1 MLVVELCYDYIHLS
15 LYKGHKGDLGQRVPH
30 LRGKHPSSNKIDCIH
45 LGKWALG
52 FPLVPLP

>member
-1 MLVVELCYDYIHLS
+1 MVVVELCYDYIHLS
-15 LYKGHKGDLGQRVPH
+15 LYKGHKGDLGQRV
-30 LRGKHPSSNKIDCIH
+30 KHPSSNKTNCIQ

>member
-1 MLVVELCYDYIHLS
+1 MIIYTFHYTRA
-15 LYKGHKGDLGQRVPH
+15 HKGDLGQRVPH
-30 LRGKHPSSNKIDCIH
+30 LRVKHPSSNKTNCIH